1 VRRGT
6 QRDGAWAGAE
16 AEALHHDR
24 YQVAEGLYVAEV
36 DPVARADLVIDN
48 TDFAEPL
55 LVHERGAP
63 EP

>member
-1 VRRGT
+1 MGGRRG
-6 QRDGAWAGAE
+6 
-16 AEALHHDR
+16 EALHRDR
-24 YQVAEGLYVAEV
+24 YQVAERLYVAEV

-63 EP
+63 AP